1 MKITYKSVTGETFEI
16 ETDEKIGSIILESR
30 RAEHANNER
39 HRYHAA
45 YSLDNDEYE
54 DHDEAAVDDDPCQ
67 RLTDAEE
74 SKRLYTALGKLSPV
88 QRRRL
93 LKLAA
98 GMSIAEIARSEGA
111 AFNSVKE
118 SIAAAQKKMKNLL

>member
-1 MKITYKSVTGETFEI
+1 MKITYKSVTGEIFEV
-16 ETDEKIGSIILESR
+16 EADECIGSFILESR
-30 RAEHANNER
+30 RKEHADNER
-39 HRYHAA
+39 HRYHADF
-45 YSLDNDEYE
+45 SLDNDDYE
-54 DHDEAAVDDDPCQ
+54 DHGEAAVDDDPCQ

-74 SKRLYTALGKLSPV
+74 SKRLYTALDKLTPA

-98 GMSIAEIARSEGA
+98 GLTIAEIARSEGA

-118 SIAAAQKKMKNLL
+118 SIAAAQKKMKKLL

>member
-1 MKITYKSVTGETFEI
+1 MKITYKSVTGETFEV
-16 ETDEKIGSIILESR
+16 ETDEKTGSIILESR

-39 HRYHAA
+39 HRYHTA

-54 DHDEAAVDDDPCQ
+54 DHSEVAVDDDPCQ

-74 SKRLYTALGKLSPV
+74 SERLYTALDKLTPA

-98 GMSIAEIARSEGA
+98 GLTIAEIARSEGA

-118 SIAAAQKKMKNLL
+118 SIAAAQKKMKKLL

>member
-1 MKITYKSVTGETFEI
+1 MKIIYKSVTGETFEV
-16 ETDEKIGSIILESR
+16 ETDESIGSFILESR
-30 RAEHANNER
+30 RKEHADNER

-45 YSLDNDEYE
+45 FSLDNDVYE
-54 DHDEAAVDDDPCQ
+54 DHGETAVDDDPCQ

-74 SKRLYTALGKLSPV
+74 SKRLYTALDKLSPV

-111 AFNSVKE
+111 AFNTVKE
-118 SIAAAQKKMKNLL
+118 SITAAQKKMKKLL